1 MIVPINDVN
10 VYVSCISI
18 HIIVDSGNYILGS
31 NMNQIPAYYIAQRE
45 LFYVNVTV
53 TRLHSNIPSI
63 SSYIEGSGMSGI
75 SSSS

>member
-31 NMNQIPAYYIAQRE
+31 NMNQILAYYIAQRE